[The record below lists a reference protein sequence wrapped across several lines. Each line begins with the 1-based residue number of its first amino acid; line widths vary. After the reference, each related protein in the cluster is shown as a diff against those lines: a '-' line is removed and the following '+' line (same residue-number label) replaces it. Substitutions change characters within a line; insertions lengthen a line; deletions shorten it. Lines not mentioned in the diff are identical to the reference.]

1 MREDSFGERRAADIA
16 HANKENTEAFHEETR
31 RKRWENN
38 AMKPEKLERSAIE
51 GQLVELT
58 GWSLD
63 EQAASISKTFKFANF
78 VEAFGFM
85 TKAALAAEKL
95 NHHPEWF
102 NVYSRIDVKLNTHDA
117 GGLTELDFKL
127 AKAMDKAAGQID

>member
-1 MREDSFGERRAADIA
+1 
-16 HANKENTEAFHEETR
+16 
-31 RKRWENN
+31 
-38 AMKPEKLERSAIE
+38 MKQEKLARSAIDSQIA
-51 GQLVELT
+51 GLA

-63 EQAASISKTFKFANF
+63 EGLGSISKTFKFASF

-85 TKAALAAEKL
+85 TKAALVAEKL

-102 NVYSRIDVKLNTHDA
+102 NVYSRVEVKLNTHDA